1 MKFFF
6 LSWFIAVMKLKNTTM
21 IAVSNGELRT
31 FVYKKLSNRRMD
43 YVANDQEAG
52 PQTMRNRLS

>member
-1 MKFFF
+1 
-6 LSWFIAVMKLKNTTM
+6 M

>member
-1 MKFFF
+1 
-6 LSWFIAVMKLKNTTM
+6 MKLKNTTM

-43 YVANDQEAG
+43 YVANDQ
-52 PQTMRNRLS
+52 